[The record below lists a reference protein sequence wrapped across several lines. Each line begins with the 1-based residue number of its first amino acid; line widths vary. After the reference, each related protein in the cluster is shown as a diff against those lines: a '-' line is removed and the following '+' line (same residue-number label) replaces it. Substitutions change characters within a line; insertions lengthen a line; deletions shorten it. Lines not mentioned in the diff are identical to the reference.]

1 VAVRVEVPFRHP
13 LSSRITRRPLA
24 NIHRPLANIHRRLGS
39 IRRRL
44 GSTRRPRG
52 NTGNTRLRTWI
63 PPRRSAV
70 TQ

>member
-24 NIHRPLANIHRRLGS
+24 NIHLRLAS
-39 IRRRL
+39 IRLRQ
-44 GSTRRPRG
+44 GSTRRPRA

-63 PPRRSAV
+63 PPRRSVV